1 MLLVAI
7 CISGLL
13 LAVSLTSG
21 FCQAAILMSS
31 ATLPDLVN
39 SARQNVSQFKHD
51 EILAYRQ
58 ERAAAEQ
65 AREEGSITR
74 QAEHSPP
81 HIVPAPL
88 ECCTYRVQ
96 REKYVGWADRLASQ
110 RVRLAK
116 QDFLP
121 RTTNFSGCPEG
132 WLEHVRNWYAML
144 PGSLSLIVICI
155 FCVALAFRLT
165 SGAWKTAILLSRGP
179 PSDQV
184 NSVYRLPGL

>member
-1 MLLVAI
+1 MLPGLMLLVPI

-39 SARQNVSQFKHD
+39 SARQNVSQFRHD

-110 RVRLAK
+110 QVRLA
-116 QDFLP
+116 
-121 RTTNFSGCPEG
+121 G
-132 WLEHVRNWYAML
+132 
-144 PGSLSLIVICI
+144 
-155 FCVALAFRLT
+155 
-165 SGAWKTAILLSRGP
+165 
-179 PSDQV
+179 
-184 NSVYRLPGL
+184 

>member
-1 MLLVAI
+1 MLPGLMLLVAI

-39 SARQNVSQFKHD
+39 SARQNVSQFKH

-58 ERAAAEQ
+58 ERAAVEQ

-74 QAEHSPP
+74 PAEHSPP

-110 RVRLAK
+110 QVRLAE
-116 QDFLP
+116 QRAPFEED
-121 RTTNFSGCPEG
+121 
-132 WLEHVRNWYAML
+132 
-144 PGSLSLIVICI
+144 
-155 FCVALAFRLT
+155 
-165 SGAWKTAILLSRGP
+165 
-179 PSDQV
+179 
-184 NSVYRLPGL
+184 